1 MEHVVGPCDRLA
13 LLSVG
18 FVDLSVFRE
27 AEGVF
32 LRAFVSALAIY
43 KKIHVI
49 KDVTVTHRLRRLS
62 VVYQEVFTFTSLSLL
77 S

>member
-43 KKIHVI
+43 KKNTCHKGRHSHTQITTAVC
-49 KDVTVTHRLRRLS
+49 
-62 VVYQEVFTFTSLSLL
+62 SLPGSIYVH
-77 S
+77 